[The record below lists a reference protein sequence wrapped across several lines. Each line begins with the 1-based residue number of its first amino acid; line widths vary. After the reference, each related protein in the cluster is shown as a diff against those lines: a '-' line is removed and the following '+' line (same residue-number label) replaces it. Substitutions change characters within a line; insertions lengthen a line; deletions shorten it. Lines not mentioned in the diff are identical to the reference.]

1 MMAEQ
6 ERKGVLS
13 GLKVLDFTI
22 ALSGAFTA
30 WQFADL
36 GAEVWK
42 VERFGSGDQA
52 RYWDPCVEEFGG
64 QSTLFISYNKNK
76 QSVEV
81 NLREQAGKDIIYK
94 IVKEADVVLE
104 NFKSG
109 SIDRLGLGYEK
120 MKEINP
126 KIVFLSLSGFGG
138 TGPLM
143 KYPCYDA
150 IAAARSGFAASN
162 GEPEGAPMKAGNAN
176 GDTFTGTHAFAAA
189 LMALIDARR
198 TGKGCHIDIGMTD
211 VGMESC
217 CETIMDYARTG
228 DSQTRFGNHDRFTA
242 PYGMFDAADG
252 WVVIIADSQQRWQT
266 LCDVLGLEQLK
277 NDPRFADNAA
287 RVAHREELAEL
298 IENVTRTMKRA
309 EIEKKLLAADVPAS
323 QVLPFIEAYTSDHAN
338 ATHVTDLVWQ
348 EKVGMMRFYN
358 NPILF
363 NDQQC
368 KIYSGSPLLGQHTR
382 QVLQELGYS
391 EEEIDQMYADGIVA
405 STMI

>member
-94 IVKEADVVLE
+94 MVKEADVVLE

>member
-1 MMAEQ
+1 MAEQ

-94 IVKEADVVLE
+94 MVKEADVVLE

-287 RVAHREELAEL
+287 RVTHREELAEL

-309 EIEKKLLAADVPAS
+309 EIEKKLLTADVPAS

-391 EEEIDQMYADGIVA
+391 EEEIDQLYADGIVA

>member
-94 IVKEADVVLE
+94 MVKEADVVLE

-298 IENVTRTMKRA
+298 IEHVTRTMKRA

>member
-81 NLREQAGKDIIYK
+81 NLREQAGKDIIYRM
-94 IVKEADVVLE
+94 VKEADVVLE

-120 MKEINP
+120 MREINP

-138 TGPLM
+138 SGPLM

-189 LMALIDARR
+189 LMALIEARR

-217 CETIMDYARTG
+217 CETIMDYGRTKA
-228 DSQTRFGNHDRFTA
+228 SQTRFGNHDRFTA
-242 PYGMFDAADG
+242 PYGMFDAGDG
-252 WVVIIADSQQRWQT
+252 WVVIIADTQERWLT
-266 LCDVLGLEQLK
+266 LCDELGLEALK

-287 RVAHREELAEL
+287 RVAHREELVEQ
-298 IENVTRTMKRA
+298 IEAVTRTMKRA
-309 EIEKKLLAADVPAS
+309 EIEERLLKAGVPAS

-338 ATHVTDLVWQ
+338 ATHVTELVWQ

-382 QVLQELGYS
+382 QVLAGLGYD
-391 EEEIDQMYADGIVA
+391 EAQIHKLYEDGIVA